1 MLGLLGSLVSL
12 LVVVLIASYLFNLAT
27 DSTSRPV
34 TSLWHGGFIEA
45 DGVLTAY
52 REWGKSGSPIVL
64 VGGFLEPSFV
74 WSRVGPLL
82 AKDGH
87 RVYALDLD
95 GFGFSARRAPYTLAA
110 WTAQV
115 QAFMRALH
123 LKDPLV
129 AGHSLGAA
137 VAVELAIE
145 GSASGAV
152 LVDGD
157 ALRTGGPPRILA
169 DLLSHLPLVTSALR
183 LSTDW
188 DWPVEEILE
197 RVYAPNPVK
206 LDHSLVA
213 EWTEQFR
220 ANDAEAAIT
229 AIIGNGVQGFSR
241 AALQHAHI
249 HATVIWGTR
258 DGIDPL
264 SAGRQTAHDLHAR
277 LMLIPDTGHLAV
289 LTDPVAVANAIL
301 SS

>member
-1 MLGLLGSLVSL
+1 MFGLLGSLVSL
-12 LVVVLIASYLFNLAT
+12 LVVLLIASYVFNLAT
-27 DSTSRPV
+27 DSASSPV
-34 TSLWHGGFIEA
+34 TALWHGRFIEA

-52 REWGKSGSPIVL
+52 REWGRSGSPIVL

-110 WTAQV
+110 WTTQV
-115 QAFMRALH
+115 QSFMHALH

-145 GSASGAV
+145 GSASKAV

-157 ALRTGGPPRILA
+157 ALRTGGPPRFLA
-169 DLLSHLPLVTSALR
+169 AALSHLPLITSALR

-188 DWPVEEILE
+188 DWPVEEILQ

-206 LDHSLVA
+206 LDHALVV
-213 EWTEQFR
+213 EWTQQFR
-220 ANDAEAAIT
+220 ANDAGAAIT
-229 AIIGNGVQGFSR
+229 SLVGNGVQGFSR
-241 AALQHAHI
+241 SELQHAHI
-249 HATVIWGTR
+249 QATVVWGTR

-277 LMLIPDTGHLAV
+277 LMLIPDTGHLAL
-289 LTDPVAVANAIL
+289 LTDPIAVANAIL